1 MPQFILEDFFIG
13 NFYFYQGQ
21 KGNNILGDIMK
32 SKTAKVFK
40 ILFIIVAILFLL
52 AIILFVAAQIY
63 FSPTPE
69 SKRNNS
75 VHGVKVNIKVS
86 NDERKP
92 IIRTFERSKFES
104 LPESKVMKV
113 RDKIAGRIE
122 GDIPCIHLNEDNKIY
137 FTFEKDGEV
146 FEPEIPKV
154 KIFASASHYDD
165 KERQRVIEGELDRLD
180 DGRYFYETKRYN
192 TQFEKYFM
200 EYLRIE
206 IYYTIDG
213 VDYVST
219 FGTFQDNANEGTD
232 FFNNETLDT
241 PIPPEE

>member
-1 MPQFILEDFFIG
+1 
-13 NFYFYQGQ
+13 
-21 KGNNILGDIMK
+21 MK
-32 SKTAKVFK
+32 SKVAKVFAIVI
-40 ILFIIVAILFLL
+40 ILT
-52 AIILFVAAQIY
+52 IILFAAIQIY
-63 FSPTPE
+63 FSPTPIFR
-69 SKRNNS
+69 RNNS
-75 VHGVKVNIKVS
+75 MNGVKVNIQVS

-92 IIRTFERSKFES
+92 IVRTFERKEFES

-122 GDIPCIHLNEDNKIY
+122 GDIPCIHLNYDNKIY
-137 FTFEKDGEV
+137 FEFTKDGKV
-146 FEPEIPKV
+146 YEPEVPKI
-154 KIFASASHYDD
+154 KIFASASHYADD
-165 KERQRVIEGELDRLD
+165 QKQRVIEGELDRLD
-180 DGRYFYETKRYN
+180 DGRYFYETKRYS
-192 TQFEKYFM
+192 TQFEKYFL

-232 FFNNETLDT
+232 FFNNETLEK

>member
-1 MPQFILEDFFIG
+1 MPNDV
-13 NFYFYQGQ
+13 
-21 KGNNILGDIMK
+21 KWGNNRLGDIMK

-40 ILFIIVAILFLL
+40 ILFIIAAILFLL

-63 FSPTPE
+63 FSPTPDFR
-69 SKRNNS
+69 RNNT
-75 VHGVKVNIKVS
+75 VHGVKLNVQVS

-92 IIRTFERSKFES
+92 IIRTFERAKFES

-122 GDIPCIHLNEDNKIY
+122 GDIPSIHLNEDNKIY
-137 FTFEKDGEV
+137 FEFTKDGKV
-146 FEPEIPKV
+146 YEPEIPKI

-165 KERQRVIEGELDRLD
+165 KEKQRIIEGELDRLD
-180 DGRYFYETKRYN
+180 DGRYFYETKRYS
-192 TQFEKYFM
+192 TQYEKYFIG
-200 EYLRIE
+200 YLRIE

-213 VDYVST
+213 VDYLST
-219 FGTFQDNANEGTD
+219 FGTFQDNANDGTN
-232 FFNNETLDT
+232 FFDNEELEN